1 VTVPSDGNDG
11 PRTARWLEVIADPIR
26 LTILRSLSQVEEA
39 TASDLA
45 TWSQAS
51 SQTLRRHLEALV
63 SLGVIREHPARS
75 DGETPGRPP
84 ARFSLPAEMRESV
97 RSILADTRARARF
110 VAQLSLIGGLL
121 AVFIS
126 EIIYGAELI
135 VHWSNHSALDTL
147 GNLMIASL
155 FIGVA
160 RAWEFVGDRDT
171 GIWASLM
178 VLATGH
184 ERSLN
189 DPDAGSAESGESPD

>member
-1 VTVPSDGNDG
+1 MTVPSDGNDR

-26 LTILRSLSQVEEA
+26 LTILRSLSQVDEA

-97 RSILADTRARARF
+97 RSVLAPGRGPGGSGPGSLAQAVAAPAAATLASMNSMAAVGPMNGARA
-110 VAQLSLIGGLL
+110 
-121 AVFIS
+121 
-126 EIIYGAELI
+126 
-135 VHWSNHSALDTL
+135 T
-147 GNLMIASL
+147 
-155 FIGVA
+155 
-160 RAWEFVGDRDT
+160 
-171 GIWASLM
+171 
-178 VLATGH
+178 
-184 ERSLN
+184 
-189 DPDAGSAESGESPD
+189 

>member
-1 VTVPSDGNDG
+1 VTEPSDGNDG

-26 LTILRSLSQVEEA
+26 LAILRSLSHVEEA

-97 RSILADTRARARF
+97 RS
-110 VAQLSLIGGLL
+110 
-121 AVFIS
+121 
-126 EIIYGAELI
+126 
-135 VHWSNHSALDTL
+135 
-147 GNLMIASL
+147 
-155 FIGVA
+155 
-160 RAWEFVGDRDT
+160 
-171 GIWASLM
+171 
-178 VLATGH
+178 VLATP
-184 ERSLN
+184 E
-189 DPDAGSAESGESPD
+189 PSPGPSRRPLAQAVAAPVAAVTLASTNSIAAVGPMNGARAT

>member
-1 VTVPSDGNDG
+1 VTAPSIGNDS

-26 LTILRSLSQVEEA
+26 LTILRSLSQVDEA

-97 RSILADTRARARF
+97 RSILAPSRGPGSGGGSESGSLAQAVAAPAAVTLASMNSMAAVGPMNGARA
-110 VAQLSLIGGLL
+110 
-121 AVFIS
+121 
-126 EIIYGAELI
+126 
-135 VHWSNHSALDTL
+135 T
-147 GNLMIASL
+147 
-155 FIGVA
+155 
-160 RAWEFVGDRDT
+160 
-171 GIWASLM
+171 
-178 VLATGH
+178 
-184 ERSLN
+184 
-189 DPDAGSAESGESPD
+189 